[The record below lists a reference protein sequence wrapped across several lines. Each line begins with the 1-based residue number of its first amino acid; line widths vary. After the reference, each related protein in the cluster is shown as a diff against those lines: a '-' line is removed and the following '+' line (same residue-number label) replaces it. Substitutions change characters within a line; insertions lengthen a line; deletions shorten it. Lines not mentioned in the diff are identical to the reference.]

1 MFTNF
6 FERSFSILF
15 SQLFLSAFVAVLP
28 FLGGCSEDQNP
39 ITDDHGREA
48 EETLHADADGV
59 TLEVNGEEVYRQ
71 LQESQSGGITLGV
84 NDEIE
89 VNVVFL
95 NEHGEELHLDEIT
108 GADEDDANEHGD
120 EEAFSLALSDYDS
133 TIIEIHM
140 SDEGEDEEHDED
152 GSHLRFE
159 VIGLK
164 AGTTEIKL
172 QLLHGDHPDFT
183 ALLIPVTV
191 Q

>member
-1 MFTNF
+1 MNAD
-6 FERSFSILF
+6 FSVLF
-15 SQLFLSAFVAVLP
+15 SRLFLYAFVAVLP

-39 ITDDHGREA
+39 ITDDHGHEE

-108 GADEDDANEHGD
+108 GAHEDDEHEQGD
-120 EEAFSLALSDYDS
+120 EEVFSLALTEYDS

-140 SDEGEDEEHDED
+140 SGEGEEEEHAEDAHDEED
-152 GSHLRFE
+152 SHLRFE

-164 AGTTEIKL
+164 AGDNRRL
-172 QLLHGDHPDFT
+172 NFNCYT
-183 ALLIPVTV
+183 ATIPISRLFLY

>member
-6 FERSFSILF
+6 FERDFSVLF
-15 SQLFLSAFVAVLP
+15 SRLFLYAFVAVLP

-39 ITDDHGREA
+39 ITDDQGHEE

-95 NEHGEELHLDEIT
+95 NEHGEELHLDKIT

-120 EEAFSLALSDYDS
+120 EEAFSLVLTDYDS

-140 SDEGEDEEHDED
+140 SDEGEDEED
-152 GSHLRFE
+152 SHLSFE